1 MTVDEVLVLPVKPPP
16 AVDAPVDP
24 PREDI
29 DTDTNVTAEREAEAP
44 AQDAQNTPTPNEN
57 SNGATVDVDVD
68 ASTDAPPPAETEAS
82 ATPRSEK
89 RKSQLPLPGSRLP
102 LRKGSNNSLTGETS
116 PTSPV
121 YSPTITASSTA
132 ASGNVTPL
140 KLKRMSL
147 PLPTQTP
154 KLQVQSSA
162 LRRPSPGRS
171 PNRTPASPSTNG
183 SGDGEVKSPATPSRI
198 GFPRLPSVSGGQRSL
213 SSSQA
218 SNSTASTPRAL
229 QRPCGGTPRKTSGLP
244 TIAKTPSRETMRSGS
259 GSSASTPSTSKTVPT
274 TRRTPVS
281 ATPRA
286 PVSRKQVSGGSEDPP
301 PRPLATRTPLRV
313 RSFQGKPTA
322 TSSPAATVTQRACSV
337 NVAVVA
343 AAAVT
348 TTTTT
353 TTTSTP
359 KATTVT
365 SPPKSVQKPGL
376 RPPAAKPR
384 AKPAPPP
391 EPVEEAE
398 PLDKRQRAMASSQ
411 ALRDQIKKARAARR
425 SSNATQPQAQTP
437 SEWPEVVIAGVDD
450 KKDGEDEAEDGSDA
464 DSDPEHPFGP
474 EAPPKALPIRP
485 GGILD
490 LTSKNLEALTT
501 EQVGETPCGNV
512 KVLLLQRNS
521 LRAFPEALP
530 LFTGLYTLDV
540 SVNSIRGT
548 EYLPSLLSAVEAD
561 GTGKLHFPWL
571 KTLLAH
577 SNMMTSIQPLVDAI
591 DAPRLNYFDVHGNRL
606 TSYPKALTKMFPA
619 LTTFVASD
627 NRIEEVE
634 VDGLEGLQVLDL
646 MNNCIGRLPPRLGLL
661 EGLRELRVVGNAFR
675 VPRRQVLERS
685 TAEVLEWLR
694 DRIPVEER
702 SGGRVEEIP
711 EGEDGWDMVGREEV
725 RAEVRAG
732 GSMM

>member
-1 MTVDEVLVLPVKPPP
+1 MSVDEVLVVAKPIP
-16 AVDAPVDP
+16 AADAPVDP
-24 PREDI
+24 PREDG
-29 DTDTNVTAEREAEAP
+29 DAAVNVLAKPQAD
-44 AQDAQNTPTPNEN
+44 AQDTPTPNEN
-57 SNGATVDVDVD
+57 ANESPSSAVDADVD
-68 ASTDAPPPAETEAS
+68 ASTDAGPDTS
-82 ATPRSEK
+82 SSTGTTRSEK
-89 RKSQLPLPGSRLP
+89 RRSQLPLPGSRLP
-102 LRKGSNNSLTGETS
+102 LRKGSNQSLTGETS

-121 YSPTITASSTA
+121 YSPTITTT
-132 ASGNVTPL
+132 VTPL
-140 KLKRMSL
+140 KVKRMSL
-147 PLPTQTP
+147 PTP
-154 KLQVQSSA
+154 KLQVQPGA
-162 LRRPSPGRS
+162 AMRRPSPGRS
-171 PNRTPASPSTNG
+171 PSSATTAASTS
-183 SGDGEVKSPATPSRI
+183 SSEKEVKSPATPSRI
-198 GFPRLPSVSGGQRSL
+198 AFPRSPVTGGQRSV
-213 SSSQA
+213 SSSVVGGSAAA
-218 SNSTASTPRAL
+218 SATRTL

-244 TIAKTPSRETMRSGS
+244 MIAKTPSKETVRSGS
-259 GSSASTPSTSKTVPT
+259 GSGSAASTPKNTPQL
-274 TRRTPVS
+274 RRTPVS
-281 ATPRA
+281 GTPRA
-286 PVSRKQVSGGSEDPP
+286 PVSRKPVAGEDTPTKAP
-301 PRPLATRTPLRV
+301 AARAPLRV
-313 RSFQGKPTA
+313 RSFQGKPANTA
-322 TSSPAATVTQRACSV
+322 SSGATTTPVPRACSTS
-337 NVAVVA
+337 VATPA
-343 AAAVT
+343 A
-348 TTTTT
+348 
-353 TTTSTP
+353 STLSPP
-359 KATTVT
+359 KTMAVT
-365 SPPKSVQKPGL
+365 SPPSKPVVRPTL

-384 AKPAPPP
+384 PKPAAPAAPA

-398 PLDKRQRAMASSQ
+398 PLDKRQRALASSQ

-425 SSNATQPQAQTP
+425 SSNAAQPQAQAA
-437 SEWPEVVIAGVDD
+437 SDWPEVVIAGVDD
-450 KKDGEDEAEDGSDA
+450 KKEGEDEAEEASDI

-512 KVLLLQRNS
+512 KVLLLQRNA

-548 EYLPSLLSAVEAD
+548 EYLPSLLSSIDAD
-561 GTGKLHFPWL
+561 GNGKLHFPWL

-606 TSYPKALTKMFPA
+606 TSYPKALTKVFPA

-702 SGGRVEEIP
+702 GGRVEEVV

-725 RAEVRAG
+725 QVRAG